1 LEVAKMRTTRRQILK
16 NGALLAAASAALGR
30 KRSWA
35 AGSSLAI
42 SASAITPPLSTFKY
56 SEVQL
61 LDGPLKEQFDHNHD
75 LFLHLNEDALLKP
88 FRERE
93 GMAAPGPDMG
103 GWYDN
108 ADDFSP
114 PENFHAFVP
123 GHSFG
128 QYVSGLARAYAVT
141 GHKPTQEKIHRL
153 VRGFGETVESSG
165 KFYVGYHLPAYT
177 FDKTSCGLIDAHE
190 FANCPDALDVHWRAT
205 QAALPYLPEK
215 ALSRAEQRAR
225 PHKNVADTWDETYTL
240 PENFFLAYQRSGK
253 SQYRDLALRFIE
265 QDYFGPLAEG
275 HNVLPGE
282 HAYSH
287 VNALSSAMQ
296 SYLMLGDEKY
306 LRAARN
312 GLRMVQDQSFAT
324 GGWGPDEAF
333 VEPGK
338 GLLDA
343 SLGTTHAS
351 FETPCGAYGHFKIT
365 RYLLRVTSDSSYGDS
380 MERVLYNTIA
390 GATPILADGT
400 SFYYSDYNNS
410 GSKVHYRDKWPC
422 CSGTFPQLTADYGIS
437 AYFQSRDGVYV
448 NLFIPSRLSW
458 MQSNTQCSLTQMT
471 DYPRANT
478 TQFAL
483 NLAKPES
490 FTLYVRIPGWA
501 GTKTAVS
508 VNGRGAESSI
518 EPGKFLALQRSWK
531 DGDRVEIEFE
541 MPLRLEAIDNENPNN
556 VALLHGPIA
565 LFAVDNHSAKLTRKE
580 LLSATAVSSSSSDWV
595 VKTAGG
601 LLTLRPF
608 SSIMSEGYR
617 LYNRVES

>member
-1 LEVAKMRTTRRQILK
+1 MRTTRRQILK

-35 AGSSLAI
+35 AGSTLATP
-42 SASAITPPLSTFKY
+42 ASAITPPLSTFKY

-253 SQYRDLALRFIE
+253 SQYRDLAVRFIE
-265 QDYFGPLAEG
+265 QDYFGPLAENQ
-275 HNVLPGE
+275 NVLLGE

-410 GSKVHYRDKWPC
+410 GKKVHYRDKWPC

>member
-1 LEVAKMRTTRRQILK
+1 MRTTRRQILK
-16 NGALLAAASAALGR
+16 HGALLAAASAALGR
-30 KRSWA
+30 KQSWA
-35 AGSSLAI
+35 SGLSSAAP
-42 SASAITPPLSTFKY
+42 ASAITPPLSTFKY

-108 ADDFSP
+108 GTDFSP
-114 PENFHAFVP
+114 PENFHAFIP

-141 GHKPTQEKIHRL
+141 GHKPTQEKVHRL
-153 VRGFGETVESSG
+153 VRGFGETVEPSG
-165 KFYVGYHLPAYT
+165 KFYVGYHLPAYI

-205 QAALPYLPEK
+205 QAVLPYLPEK

-253 SQYRDLALRFIE
+253 SQYRDLAVRFIE
-265 QDYFGPLAEG
+265 HDYFGPLAENQ
-275 HNVLPGE
+275 NVLPGE

-333 VEPGK
+333 VQPGK

-351 FETPCGAYGHFKIT
+351 FETPCGSYGHFKIT
-365 RYLLRVTSDSSYGDS
+365 RYLLRVTRDSSYGDS

-390 GATPILADGT
+390 GATPIMADGT

-410 GSKVHYRDKWPC
+410 GSKAHYRDKWPC

-437 AYFQSRDGVYV
+437 AYYQSRDGVYV
-448 NLFIPSRLSW
+448 NLFLPSRLSW
-458 MQSNTQCSLTQMT
+458 MQNNTQCSLTQMT
-471 DYPRANT
+471 EYPRAAT
-478 TQFAL
+478 TQLSL
-483 NLAKPES
+483 NLARPES
-490 FTLYVRIPGWA
+490 FTLYVRIPAWA
-501 GTKTAVS
+501 GAKTTVS
-508 VNGRGAESSI
+508 VNGRGAESSV

-531 DGDRVEIEFE
+531 DGDRIEIEFE

-565 LFAVDNHSAKLTRKE
+565 LFAVDNLSAKLKRE
-580 LLSATAVSSSSSDWV
+580 DLLSATALSSSSSDWV
-595 VKTAGG
+595 AKTAGG